1 MIKIALLSRSDIKSA
16 KEITQRVIDHLS
28 SMSVM
33 VVLDDQNA
41 ANFNMPSISSVDF
54 SELQFLIS
62 MGGDGTILR
71 WMHHFKAFDIPI
83 IGINLGHL
91 GFMADIPLDDLEA
104 SLTDLLQNKYQIENR
119 IILEASLNNQISF
132 AINDVVLHRARN
144 PSLVEFAIK
153 VDGRLI
159 NNIESDGIIIATP
172 NGSTAYSLAAG
183 GPILT
188 PNLDA
193 VVITPICA
201 HTISN
206 RPIVLNPDQEIQ
218 IEYLSPYQPLEV
230 TVDGMEL
237 LSLKT
242 NQVLTIKKH
251 PDHFKIVRL
260 LRHDYFTTLRTKL
273 GWVGKLR

>member
-28 SMSVM
+28 SMGVM